1 MLKYNSAFSGFSV
14 NDLPKAKE
22 FYGKTLG
29 LNIYDDKEMPGILNL
44 QLNEENTIVI
54 YPKPN
59 HQPAT
64 FTILNFTVNDVEKT
78 VDELT
83 KLGIKFNIYD
93 NENLKTD
100 EKGIL
105 RGDERGPTIAWFNDP
120 AGNILS
126 VIEKS

>member
-1 MLKYNSAFSGFSV
+1 MLKYNNAFSGFSV

-22 FYGKTLG
+22 FYGKILG

-44 QLNEENTIVI
+44 QLNEENIIVI

-93 NENLKTD
+93 DENLKTD